1 MDRDRI
7 KPDRSCPTCGK
18 PMRFARS
25 TPKIGAFPEL
35 KTYDCRECGIAIT
48 EVAGP
53 GEQHEG

>member
-7 KPDRSCPTCGK
+7 KPDRSCPACGK

-25 TPKIGAFPEL
+25 SIGALPEL
-35 KTYDCRECGIAIT
+35 KTYDCKECGIAIT

-53 GEQHEG
+53 GERCEN